1 MLIAVL
7 MLLLLLIA
15 VFMLLLLLLVAVF
28 MLLLLFTGSCVNV
41 AVVAVVVV
49 VGSCVVSFFVTK
61 KDSQSGRK
69 LEETPTHQQPQG
81 QKNLSIKQATNFTFP
96 NTRFVT
102 YQEVYSQTSPVCFC
116 DQTHPVCCPGKV
128 LLTASNFSD
137 DFCLAN
143 KTPRNL

>member
-7 MLLLLLIA
+7 ML
-15 VFMLLLLLLVAVF
+15 LLLLLLVAVF

-41 AVVAVVVV
+41 AVVAVVVVV

-81 QKNLSIKQATNFTFP
+81 QKNLSIKQATNFMFP